1 MIIYPLP
8 LRPIYRTQNT
18 NTKQGYRPGTFSLN
32 QTQTWN
38 DLIPEKRSPSPS
50 HVLNQRRNRNI
61 NQTQRCDRDVSI
73 PSTKHKYE
81 MVLFQKN
88 WNGTNLSHFFIQA
101 QPSCPQTKR
110 SLKQLSYIGGTQ
122 LTQTPRLEQNLHL
135 WLVDGNAAFDR
146 SYVLLGLGCPWSKSP
161 KSWLQWKERDR

>member
-38 DLIPEKRSPSPS
+38 NLIPEKDLPPRPMY
-50 HVLNQRRNRNI
+50 
-61 NQTQRCDRDVSI
+61 QTKRKTGTL
-73 PSTKHKYE
+73 TKHKDVIGTFPFPQPNTNMRWFCSRKTE
-81 MVLFQKN
+81 MEL
-88 WNGTNLSHFFIQA
+88 TSHIFFKQA

-110 SLKQLSYIGGTQ
+110 SLKQLSYIGGIH

-135 WLVDGNAAFDR
+135 W
-146 SYVLLGLGCPWSKSP
+146 
-161 KSWLQWKERDR
+161 